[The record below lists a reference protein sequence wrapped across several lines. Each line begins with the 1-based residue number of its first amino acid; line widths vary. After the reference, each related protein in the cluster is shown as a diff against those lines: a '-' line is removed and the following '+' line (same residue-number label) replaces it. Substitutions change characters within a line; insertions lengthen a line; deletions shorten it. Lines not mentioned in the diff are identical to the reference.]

1 MVAGILKTKL
11 EAIDADCE
19 GAVRPEI
26 DKLYAEARYDGSRFR
41 VPSFQGAGALWL
53 GLIASKEREFIT
65 EISRVL
71 GTPGAILN
79 AKGTAEVR
87 NFVERIFSEDRYIER
102 MRIFSEG
109 VSRKA
114 ASYGLV
120 FDTTVH
126 RIDIP
131 DSAYRAGAMN
141 SLRQARANVLA
152 EIDLLNHSK
161 TPESVRSLSQW
172 WPYLRSH
179 PWRSLSASVLL
190 VVIPWLVSK
199 VDAVGLLRWLR
210 AW

>member
-1 MVAGILKTKL
+1 MVTSILKTKL
-11 EAIDADCE
+11 EAINADCE
-19 GAVRPEI
+19 GAVIPEI
-26 DKLYAEARYDGSRFR
+26 HKLYAEARYDGSRFQA
-41 VPSFQGAGALWL
+41 PSFQAAGALWL
-53 GLIASKEREFIT
+53 GLIARKEREFIK

-71 GTPGAILN
+71 GTPGAILS
-79 AKGTAEVR
+79 AEGTAEVR
-87 NFVERIFSEDRYIER
+87 GFVEGILSEDRYVER

-109 VSRKA
+109 VDRKA

-120 FDTTVH
+120 LDTTVH

-141 SLRQARANVLA
+141 ALRRARANVLA
-152 EIDLLNHSK
+152 EIELLSHSK

-179 PWRSLSASVLL
+179 PWRSLSAIVLL
-190 VVIPWLVSK
+190 IVIPWLVSK
-199 VDAVGLLRWLR
+199 VGAADLLRWLR